1 MEKKRYDMKEL
12 LRDYIGKRI
21 RLLRLERGMTQEQLE
36 ERADL
41 GTNYVYK
48 LEHLAPNIKINT
60 LERVMQ
66 ALEVDIETFFDMAV
80 TNKEKED
87 DLTQLVQH
95 LKSLPQEK
103 QKKVIDAIT
112 VLLES

>member
-1 MEKKRYDMKEL
+1 MKEL

-41 GTNYVYK
+41 GTKYFYK
-48 LEHLAPNIKINT
+48 LEHLAPNVKINT

>member
-1 MEKKRYDMKEL
+1 MKEL

-48 LEHLAPNIKINT
+48 LEHLAPNVKINT

-66 ALEVDIETFFDMAV
+66 ALEVDIETFFDMV
-80 TNKEKED
+80 PDKEKED

-95 LKSLPQEK
+95 LKSLPQENK
-103 QKKVIDAIT
+103 
-112 VLLES
+112 ESD

>member
-1 MEKKRYDMKEL
+1 MKEL

-48 LEHLAPNIKINT
+48 LEHLAPNVKINT

-66 ALEVDIETFFDMAV
+66 ALEVDIETFFDMV
-80 TNKEKED
+80 PDKEKED
-87 DLTQLVQH
+87 DLTKLVKN

>member
-48 LEHLAPNIKINT
+48 LEHLAPNVKINT

-87 DLTQLVQH
+87 NLTQLVQH

>member
-48 LEHLAPNIKINT
+48 LEHLAPNVKINT

-66 ALEVDIETFFDMAV
+66 ALEVDIDTSFDMV
-80 TNKEKED
+80 PDKEKED
-87 DLTQLVQH
+87 DLTHLVQH

>member
-48 LEHLAPNIKINT
+48 LEHLAPNVKINT

>member
-48 LEHLAPNIKINT
+48 LEHLAPNVKINT

-66 ALEVDIETFFDMAV
+66 ALEVDIETFFDMV
-80 TNKEKED
+80 PDKEKED

-103 QKKVIDAIT
+103 QKNVIDAIT